1 MRTLRAQQPMF
12 MGEEEQYNL
21 MEGLVDIRYV
31 RDLMHLIGSE
41 ERARFDECSWD
52 YGDPTYLGGD
62 AMEVFE
68 GQLST
73 VLYTLFGGERFADAH
88 NEPPRAN
95 IHFAYVAMDEDDL
108 TGDLVRVGGGEVRPQ
123 CIDRISP
130 PTIAEHL
137 HPVRRPSSGPGVGIA
152 HAGVAKLNAQ
162 GYTISSQAVS
172 EVEDIVAAEIRG
184 EREAIADLEELLY
197 RGCGEGQPPLLYR
210 WRTGSAGAG
219 MLAED
224 EDSVLMLCG
233 EELYGVRAF
242 FHDAIFAWL
251 LAAWREL

>member
-1 MRTLRAQQPMF
+1 MRTLRVQQPMF

-21 MEGLVDIRYV
+21 MEGLSDIRYV
-31 RDLMHLIGSE
+31 RDLMHVIGE
-41 ERARFDECSWD
+41 GERTRFDKCSWG

-73 VLYTLFGGERFADAH
+73 VVYALFGGERFADTH

-95 IHFAYVAMDEDDL
+95 LYFASVAMDEDDL
-108 TGDLVRVGGGEVRPQ
+108 TGSLARVGGGPIRPQ
-123 CIDRISP
+123 YIGRLSA

-137 HPVRRPSSGPGVGIA
+137 HPVRRPYSGPGVGVA
-152 HAGVAKLNAQ
+152 HAGVAKLNAR
-162 GYTISSQAVS
+162 GYTIASCATD

-184 EREAIADLEELLY
+184 HKEAIADLHELLY
-197 RGCGEGQPPLLYR
+197 RGSGEGPPPVLYR
-210 WRTGSAGAG
+210 WRTDSGGAG
-219 MLAED
+219 TLAED
-224 EDSVLMLCG
+224 EDSLLMLCG
-233 EELYGVRAF
+233 DELYGVRAF

-251 LAAWREL
+251 LAAWRQL

>member
-1 MRTLRAQQPMF
+1 MRTLRVQQPMF

-31 RDLMHLIGSE
+31 RDLMHVLGDE
-41 ERARFDECSWD
+41 ERARFDICRWD

-73 VLYTLFGGERFADAH
+73 IVYTLFGGDRFANDEG
-88 NEPPRAN
+88 EPLRT
-95 IHFAYVAMDEDDL
+95 HLYFASVAMDEDDL
-108 TGDLVRVGGGEVRPQ
+108 TGSLARVDGGPVRPQ
-123 CIDRISP
+123 CIDRLSA

-137 HPVRRPSSGPGVGIA
+137 YPVRRPSSGPGVGMA
-152 HAGVAKLNAQ
+152 HAGVAKLNAH
-162 GYTISSQAVS
+162 GYTITSRGAD

-184 EREAIADLEELLY
+184 ERGTIADLQEWLY

-210 WRTGSAGAG
+210 WRTGSGGAST
-219 MLAED
+219 LAED
-224 EDSVLMLCG
+224 EDGLIMLCG
-233 EELYGVRAF
+233 EELFGVRAF

-251 LAAWREL
+251 LAAWRAL